1 MEELLRRYIHGE
13 VSDEERIRVAQWLD
27 EDSSH
32 MREFM
37 ALRKLYDISLW
48 QSGKEETSERKEIS
62 GGRVRRM
69 AFEVLKIAAV
79 LVVGFWVSTL
89 IADWRPEAT
98 ALTQAVHVPAG
109 QRAELTLADGTDV
122 WLNSGSTLRFPDRFA
137 ADSREVVLEGEGY
150 FFVSRDEER
159 PFTVRTARH
168 AIRVLG
174 TEFNVKA
181 YPDEREERTTLVEGS
196 VGLRHAGKVYMLRP
210 NDQAVVEE
218 GREVRLTRVDARKEG
233 LWRTGMFVFE
243 RETLES
249 LMGELARWYNVTV
262 FYTNERLKTLHFS
275 GELDRY
281 EDIGRILHMVGLT
294 TDVTFSLQG
303 RTVIVSSGGE

>member
-98 ALTQAVHVPAG
+98 ALTQAIHVPAG

-181 YPDEREERTTLVEGS
+181 YPGSPLFETALIRGS
-196 VGLRHAGKVYMLRP
+196 VEINPLGTTNTLRLEPDEIASDAGNGM
-210 NDQAVVEE
+210 VVS
-218 GREVRLTRVDARKEG
+218 RISDYNYFKWTEG
-233 LWRTGMFVFE
+233 LLCFE
-243 RETLES
+243 DESIQS
-249 LMGELARWYNVTV
+249 LMDKLELY
-262 FYTNERLKTLHFS
+262 Y
-275 GELDRY
+275 
-281 EDIGRILHMVGLT
+281 
-294 TDVTFSLQG
+294 DVTIDVRNSSLSRYRYTGKFRVKDGVEHVLRVLQLKH
-303 RTVIVSSGGE
+303 RFNYTKDDDKNLIIIK